1 MIIKLFSKSKLV
13 TERGTQPSIW
23 FLFCIPLCS
32 ACCAG
37 ISCMHALLIFK
48 RLTTQLIET
57 NCGVYFWSKELVQK
71 WWDAWKVCMRKL
83 SHVWEC
89 RMQSSQISLNVG
101 TVWDK
106 AVCVARAFLLKTNKQ
121 TKNKQT
127 IINKMAKE
135 ILEKSRHGIQL
146 SPDEVSC
153 FCCYLLIIQFY
164 CQTQLLS
171 SKIGSTFW

>member
-1 MIIKLFSKSKLV
+1 MFHAYYIQKTDKLVKLMIIKLFSKSKLV
-13 TERGTQPSIW
+13 TERCTQPSIW

-37 ISCMHALLIFK
+37 ISSMHALLIFK

-57 NCGVYFWSKELVQK
+57 NCGVYFWSNELVQK

-89 RMQSSQISLNVG
+89 RMESSQISLNVG

-106 AVCVARAFLLKTNKQ
+106 AVCVARAFLLFFFFFN
-121 TKNKQT
+121 
-127 IINKMAKE
+127 
-135 ILEKSRHGIQL
+135 
-146 SPDEVSC
+146 
-153 FCCYLLIIQFY
+153 FLLMKWPRKY
-164 CQTQLLS
+164 
-171 SKIGSTFW
+171 